1 MVIKEKIL
9 FLSFLESHLRSTQTH
24 FIYHSSKQM
33 FFMKKLI
40 LIFFAGLFFT
50 SCNNKGTS
58 TNETAKDTSSTVVT
72 STQKMNYP
80 YIINHPDNWEMGS
93 NENTMNAL
101 MALKSFENGNVA
113 ETVKYFADSV
123 TLRFDGMDKKL
134 SNDSLKAMFAK
145 SRSALKNL
153 SIKMYDWESVISKD
167 KSEEYVTIWYK
178 QIWEDMKGNKDS
190 ASKVN
195 DIKMKNGKITELDEY
210 TRKYH

>member
-1 MVIKEKIL
+1 
-9 FLSFLESHLRSTQTH
+9 
-24 FIYHSSKQM
+24 
-33 FFMKKLI
+33 MKKLI

-58 TNETAKDTSSTVVT
+58 TNEAANDTSATAVT

-80 YIINHPDNWEMGS
+80 YTIENPDNWEIGS

-123 TLRFDGMDKKL
+123 SLRFDGMDKKL
-134 SNDSLKAMFAK
+134 SNDSLKTMFTK
-145 SRSALKNL
+145 SRSALKNM

-167 KSEEYVTIWYK
+167 KNEEYVTIWYK
-178 QIWEDMKGNKDS
+178 EIWEDMKGNKDS